1 MILYTPPQGVLV
13 IVSLMKNCSVAV
25 TSCSK
30 EAFEHVTQ
38 KTKIE
43 AKWNA
48 SLTKA
53 QFYAFGAA
61 DRNWFLDMIGSI
73 RKPEMAKG

>member
-13 IVSLMKNCSVAV
+13 IVSLMKSGSLAV
-25 TSCSK
+25 TPCKK
-30 EAFEHVTQ
+30 EAFEHITH

-53 QFYAFGAA
+53 
-61 DRNWFLDMIGSI
+61 
-73 RKPEMAKG
+73 